1 MTVKT
6 HRLTY
11 TKDVQ
16 DNLGWLLEGFESTY
30 DAVPHSGRRG
40 PGFTI
45 AHDIL
50 EHNPENHEVS
60 AAVELRALGA
70 ALFGRV
76 GEWIDPK
83 GYGGWEN
90 DLITMLEELVG
101 LKESQFPPLPPVE
114 SAPIEDELEE
124 TLQIAIKNLK
134 LSNPDSSAEIDT
146 LSTYVRAGVHEA
158 AARYESPRQLTEL
171 FCSVTYAVDGLLIS
185 PDEGDTLT
193 VTVDFDKRTAEAKH
207 VSMYDTFA
215 EDEDEG

>member
-1 MTVKT
+1 MTIKT

-11 TKDVQ
+11 TKDVN
-16 DNLGWLLEGFESTY
+16 DSLGWLLEGFESTY
-30 DAVPHSGRRG
+30 DAVPHRGLRG

-76 GEWIDPK
+76 GEWIDRK
-83 GYGGWEN
+83 GYDGWEN
-90 DLITMLEELVG
+90 DLITMLDELLD

-114 SAPIEDELEE
+114 SPPIEDELEE

-134 LSNPDSSAEIDT
+134 SSNPDSHPEIDI

-158 AARYESPRQLTEL
+158 AARYESPRQLTDL
-171 FCSVTYAVDGLLIS
+171 FCSVTDVVDNLNIE

-193 VTVDFDKRTAEAKH
+193 VTVDFDKRTADAKH

-215 EDEDEG
+215 EDEDE

>member
-11 TKDVQ
+11 TKDAN

-45 AHDIL
+45 AHDVL

-76 GEWIDPK
+76 GEGMEPQ
-83 GYGGWEN
+83 GFRGWEW
-90 DLITMLEELVG
+90 DLCNMLEELVG

-134 LSNPDSSAEIDT
+134 SSNPDSHTEIDT

-158 AARYESPRQLTEL
+158 AARYESPHQLTEL
-171 FCSVTYAVDGLLIS
+171 FCSVTDVVDNLNIE

-193 VTVDFDKRTAEAKH
+193 VTVDFDKWTADAKH

-215 EDEDEG
+215 EDEEE